1 MSHDH
6 DHEHEPDGGGHEHHG
21 HDHAPGG
28 HPFQPDLED
37 EPYTWHMALTDA
49 IEALLLE
56 KGIVRAEDMRRTL
69 EDIDSKSPAN
79 GARLVARAWLDP
91 AFKARLLADVNAA
104 AAELGIDA
112 GPIPIRAVECR
123 PGEHH
128 VIVCTLCSCYPRLL
142 LGAAPDWYK
151 ARAYRSRVVRE
162 PRAVLAELG
171 LELPEDVTVV
181 VHDSTAEL
189 RFMVLPERPAGTE
202 GWDEDRLASLVTRD
216 CLIGVARPNPAAA

>member
-6 DHEHEPDGGGHEHHG
+6 DRDHHG
-21 HDHAPGG
+21 HDHDDHDHSPGQR

-37 EPYTWHMALTDA
+37 GPYTWHMALTDA
-49 IEALLLE
+49 IEQLLLA
-56 KGIVRAEDMRRTL
+56 KGILRPEQIRRTL
-69 EDIDSKSPAN
+69 EDIDSKSPAH
-79 GARLVARAWLDP
+79 GARLVARAWVDP

-162 PRAVLAELG
+162 PRAVLAEFG
-171 LELPEDVTVV
+171 LELGPEVAVV

-202 GWDEDRLASLVTRD
+202 GWDEERLAALVTRD
-216 CLIGVARPNPAAA
+216 CLIGVARPTVPSA